1 MDSRWTIKHSE
12 KLNAYQ
18 VYSEKLK
25 GGAFLSVFNAFS
37 IGDKV
42 ILNLLFE
49 DDNYVYP
56 VLFAELNPFE
66 GRLTV
71 PSNALALI
79 TEDVADTLR
88 IQLLH
93 NERKLGQH
101 STLFFTK
108 ENSFLARLLQGI
120 RNPQRTPYLGLTDI
134 RTQKKSYLLY
144 KQIAESL
151 KTKALNILDL
161 GCGSGYGS
169 ALLARAGFKVT
180 AIDMDNLPITYAK
193 RLYTGN
199 TITFACQPLEELL
212 QVGKKFDAVV
222 ACEVLEHN
230 DDYESFLKKMVTVTR
245 AGGQIAI
252 SVPSWFYH
260 GIDLN
265 SDHRTNW
272 TFSRANKDLKRFF
285 RIHSKYVIKCVED
298 PQKYSICPVYSELQG
313 GENFLFIGENG
324 PAPTGFNSRPSS
336 VLLVCHNIPP
346 YEYTGTP
353 LVTRR
358 YARELQRLGYRVAVL
373 VPNLPVADSK
383 GRVVLE
389 ESDGVPIYRVPPVDF
404 IRTSLEALSSTDR
417 LKLQPFEQI
426 FNHFCP
432 DIVHIIDYVFMPPQI
447 LQLAADYGTAVIRH
461 ICNTEEIC
469 LQGSPVISRTRK
481 ICAGPDNPR
490 ACARCILSP
499 TIADNDIFTARQV
512 SQLAGQISGWQEYMH
527 YLYSK
532 IVDAAIFTS
541 VSFGDYFLKYLPV
554 PEKKIYHVPHGFL
567 PSAFPK
573 RRPRDKE
580 RVTFGFLGEIAFR
593 KGIDLLIKAFQ
604 GLPENKVELLV
615 YGKIRDRVLFN
626 ELKDVPCARYMGEY
640 TPEDVDSIL
649 QNIDVGI
656 VPSHFETYSMVLR
669 EFLSYGIP
677 VIATRFF
684 GSEIIQDGENGLLVE
699 IGNAEE
705 LRQKVLAIINY
716 KDLLVKLQAGAYATK
731 IPSIYEEID
740 TIHHIYQ
747 ETYERKFGVRGG
759 VTGASRNNVEQLAS
773 IIIPVFN
780 NWEYTRRCLLS
791 LEAAGYRD
799 KAEVIVVDNASSD
812 ETPAE
817 IKTQFPWVKSIRHE
831 QNLGFAKACN
841 RGAEAA
847 RGKYLVFLN
856 NDTEVKKGWLEALI
870 NALEKETS
878 AGIVGS
884 KLLYP
889 DGRLQHAGVEITY
902 PGSSFPIYA
911 RHLRYG
917 QPDVPDTRQEVD
929 AVTGASMLIRRD
941 VFYGLCGFEEAYQNG
956 YEDVDLCLKA
966 RARGYRIIYEPTS
979 QAVHYE
985 SKTSGRFN
993 NELKNFNLFHRR
1005 WLPYVLQH
1013 YRKTSLP
1020 KESRPTERP
1029 PVSIIIVTY
1038 NSLAAIA
1045 SCLES
1050 VLATTSGRDEI
1061 IVVDNNSRDET
1072 PYYVECLQ
1080 KILPEGR
1087 IRFHC
1092 ETVNTGYAGAAAR
1105 GAVIA
1110 SRDYLVFLNPDT
1122 VVYPGWLEGLLG
1134 PLTGDD
1140 SLIAASGPVSNY
1152 AAGLQNVVHYI
1163 GREDLQQRTAADLA
1177 QALAEQQRGKIVPT
1191 NLLIG
1196 FCLAVK
1202 RRIYEE
1208 VGGIDTSLFLGNDD
1222 LDFSWRL
1229 ARAGYRQIVVPSVFV
1244 YHLGQKSFRTEPAPR
1259 TAYLVQQSANQLYE
1273 KLYAS
1278 YAGSPPDGKS
1288 LWNIEWF
1295 TPQREKLSIIMPVYK
1310 ASAITA
1316 KALAAI
1322 GKWTARP
1329 FEIIVVDNGNDPALR
1344 GLIKELPEDLRRR
1357 ILLLTNEENV
1367 GYPNACNQGLAAA
1380 SGEYLVVMNN
1390 DVLVTPYWASR
1401 LMAAFSVDKTIGIV
1415 GPYTNF
1421 AAGIQGVQGCNYSED
1436 SLETWAHK
1444 WHQKNAGNL
1453 KLINR
1458 LIGFLWMIKRKVVDD
1473 VGGLDPLYGI
1483 GNFEDDD
1490 YCLRAQ
1496 LAGYKLV
1503 LAEDVFV
1510 HHYGSQSFRQHS
1522 RAYADIL
1529 QTNAM
1534 LFAVKWG
1541 IQMHGNS
1548 YSPVDVVSR
1557 GPKGFDPGDLYIP
1570 LRFSDIFSPQV
1581 APLDVGAGGR
1591 TGILCIPDPSDRECR
1606 WLEVVRQYAHNYHP
1620 DAEFALIIRVE
1631 PSRVEWLNQVVSAI
1645 QQMALK
1651 EKIDL
1656 EREDIVIE
1664 ARQIPSSQRGS
1675 VYRAARYFIPLPGVR
1690 REALLREARA
1700 CGLEVIDP
1708 EQVGNVVLSYR

>member
-1 MDSRWTIKHSE
+1 M
-12 KLNAYQ
+12 
-18 VYSEKLK
+18 
-25 GGAFLSVFNAFS
+25 
-37 IGDKV
+37 
-42 ILNLLFE
+42 
-49 DDNYVYP
+49 
-56 VLFAELNPFE
+56 
-66 GRLTV
+66 
-71 PSNALALI
+71 
-79 TEDVADTLR
+79 
-88 IQLLH
+88 
-93 NERKLGQH
+93 
-101 STLFFTK
+101 
-108 ENSFLARLLQGI
+108 QGI

-230 DDYESFLKKMVTVTR
+230 DDYEPFLEKMVAVIRT
-245 AGGQIAI
+245 GGQVAL
-252 SVPSWFYH
+252 SVPSWAYH

-285 RIHSKYVIKCVED
+285 RIHSKYVIKYVED
-298 PQKYSICPVYSELQG
+298 PQKYSISLVNSEPLG
-313 GENFLFIGENG
+313 SEVFLFIGEHG

-353 LVTRR
+353 LVTWR

-389 ESDGVPIYRVPPVDF
+389 ESGVPIYRVPPVDF
-404 IRTSLEALSSTDR
+404 VRTSLEALSSTDR

-432 DIVHIIDYVFMPPQI
+432 DIVHIIDYVFLPPQI
-447 LQLAADYGTAVIRH
+447 LQLAADYGAAVIRH

-499 TIADNDIFTARQV
+499 AIADNDIFTARQV
-512 SQLAGQISGWQEYMH
+512 SLLAGQISGWQEYMH

-532 IVDAAIFTS
+532 IVDAVVFPS

-554 PEKKIYHVPHGFL
+554 PEEKIYNVPHGFL
-567 PSAFPK
+567 PSALAERKPMD
-573 RRPRDKE
+573 RE
-580 RVTFGFLGEIAFR
+580 RVTIGFLGEIAFR

-604 GLPENKVELLV
+604 DLPENKVELLV
-615 YGKIRDRVLFN
+615 YGKTRDQALFN

-669 EFLSYGIP
+669 EFLSHGIP

-705 LRQKVLAIINY
+705 LRQKVLAIIND
-716 KDLLVKLQAGAYATK
+716 KELLVKLQAGAYATK

-740 TIHHIYQ
+740 AIHHIYQ
-747 ETYERKFGVRGG
+747 ETHERKFGARGG
-759 VTGASRNNVEQLAS
+759 VTGASRNNVEPVAS
-773 IIIPVFN
+773 IIIPVYN

-856 NDTEVKKGWLEALI
+856 NDTEVKRGWLEALV
-870 NALEKETS
+870 AACEGEEG

-889 DGRLQHAGVEITY
+889 DGRLQHAGVEIIY
-902 PGSSFPIYA
+902 PGEIFPIDV
-911 RHLRYG
+911 RHLHYG
-917 QPDVPDTRQEVD
+917 LPMTSDNRQEVD
-929 AVTGASMLIRRD
+929 AVTGASMLVPRE
-941 VFYGLCGFEEAYQNG
+941 VFYELGGFDEAYQNG
-956 YEDVDLCLKA
+956 YEDIDLCLKA
-966 RARGYRIIYEPTS
+966 RVKGYRIIYEPAS

-985 SKTSGRFN
+985 SKTPGRFN
-993 NELKNFNLFHRR
+993 NALRNINILHRR

-1013 YRKTSLP
+1013 YRKTALP
-1020 KESRPTERP
+1020 QEFRLTERP
-1029 PVSIIIVTY
+1029 PASIIIVTY
-1038 NSLAAIA
+1038 NSLATIA
-1045 SCLES
+1045 GCMES
-1050 VLATTSGRDEI
+1050 VLANTTDADEI
-1061 IVVDNNSRDET
+1061 IVVDNNSWDET
-1072 PYYVECLQ
+1072 PYYVECMQ
-1080 KILPEGR
+1080 KILPAGR
-1087 IRFHC
+1087 IRLHC
-1092 ETVNTGYAGAAAR
+1092 ETINTGYAGAAAR
-1105 GAVIA
+1105 GAGIA
-1110 SRDYLVFLNPDT
+1110 SREFLVFLKPDT
-1122 VVYPGWLEGLLG
+1122 IVFSGWLEGLLE

-1140 SLIAASGPVSNY
+1140 KKNVASGPVSNY
-1152 AAGLQNVVHYI
+1152 AAGLQNIINYI
-1163 GREDLQQRTAADLA
+1163 DRDYLKKETEAANLARTLN
-1177 QALAEQQRGKIVPT
+1177 EQQRGKIIST

-1202 RRIYEE
+1202 RQIYEE
-1208 VGGIDTSLFLGNDD
+1208 VGGIDASLFLGNDD

-1229 ARAGYRQIVVPSVFV
+1229 ARAGYRQVVVPSVFV
-1244 YHLGQKSFRTEPAPR
+1244 LHGGQKSFRTEPASK
-1259 TAYLVQQSANQLYE
+1259 TTYLVQQSTNQLYE
-1273 KLYAS
+1273 KLYTS
-1278 YAGSPPDGKS
+1278 YAGNPPNGKS

-1295 TPQREKLSIIMPVYK
+1295 TPQKEELSIIMPVYK

-1316 KALAAI
+1316 KALTAI
-1322 GKWTARP
+1322 GKWTSRP
-1329 FEIIVVDNGNDPALR
+1329 YEIIVIDNGNDPDLKD
-1344 GLIKELPEDLRRR
+1344 LINALPEDLQRR
-1357 ILLLTNEENV
+1357 IALIANEENV
-1367 GYPNACNQGLAAA
+1367 GYPVACNQGLAAA

-1436 SLETWAHK
+1436 SLETWAHQ
-1444 WHQKNAGNL
+1444 WHQKHAGNL
-1453 KLINR
+1453 KQVGR
-1458 LIGFLWMIKRKVVDD
+1458 LIGFLWMIKRKVVEDI
-1473 VGGLDPLYGI
+1473 GGLDPLYGI

-1496 LAGYKLV
+1496 LAGYKLA

-1510 HHYGSQSFRQHS
+1510 HHYGSQSFQKQPQVYGS
-1522 RAYADIL
+1522 IL
-1529 QTNAM
+1529 QTNEM
-1534 LFAVKWG
+1534 LFTAKWG
-1541 IQMHGNS
+1541 IKMHGNG
-1548 YSPVDVVSR
+1548 YSTEEVIRR
-1557 GPKGFDPGDLYIP
+1557 GADSFEPGDLHIT
-1570 LRFSDIFSPQV
+1570 LQFDAVFSPRV
-1581 APLDVGAGGR
+1581 APLDVGAGGH
-1591 TGILCIPDPSDRECR
+1591 TGILCIPDPSDKERQ
-1606 WLEVVRQYAHNYHP
+1606 WLEVVRSYARNYRP
-1620 DAEFALIIRVE
+1620 AAGLALIIRIE
-1631 PSRVEWLNQVVSAI
+1631 PANAEWVNQVVSAI

-1656 EREDIVIE
+1656 EREDIIIE
-1664 ARQIPSSQRGS
+1664 ARPIPSSQRGS
-1675 VYRAARYFIPLPGVR
+1675 LYRAASYYIPLPGVR
-1690 REALLREARA
+1690 REALLREARG
-1700 CGLEVIDP
+1700 CGLKVVEP
-1708 EQVGNVVLSYR
+1708 ERMDEIPVNMP